1 MRTQSK
7 KKLIVTNS
15 LLLAFLIFGSVFA
28 WFASNFKNYVAAN
41 EVQVV
46 ADGDLQLS
54 VVDSPDNS
62 QWSNILTL
70 SNYEWFKR
78 TSFTDITGSGEGNF
92 ARPTLQLNA
101 DYASV
106 VPDGTWT
113 IPTPSNTHDNDQTST
128 TKYDYVRFTLY
139 MRSKT
144 KMTVKLG
151 PGSYVKPASMNSSLD
166 KLLGPA
172 APNISPLGQ
181 FSKDLVA
188 GAVRVSAI
196 KSDDTHFFTWI
207 PRPEINANAEE
218 AQVTEVSVTED
229 SVSSSYT
236 HSYYSSVDGTVN
248 TAFSKKA
255 LSSALTVTGDI
266 TDAKSQPLSLVT
278 LSEEKDGNGFHTG
291 QVDFCIWLEGCD
303 NEARRAFV
311 DGRFKVYLNL
321 VAITE

>member
-54 VVDSPDNS
+54 VVGGSSNS
-62 QWSNILTL
+62 VWSNSLTL

-78 TSFTDITGSGEGNF
+78 TSFTDITGSGDGNF

-113 IPTPSNTHDNDQTST
+113 TPKRTNTLDNDQTST

-144 KMTVKLG
+144 RMSVKLG
-151 PGSYVKPASMNSSLD
+151 PGSYVKPASMNSSLNE
-166 KLLGPA
+166 LLGPT

-196 KSDDTHFFTWI
+196 KSDNSHFFTWI
-207 PRPEINANAEE
+207 PRPEINANAVK
-218 AQVTEVSVTED
+218 AKVTEVSVAED
-229 SVSSSYT
+229 SGSSYT
-236 HSYYSSVDGTVN
+236 HSYYSSEDGTVN
-248 TAFSKKA
+248 TDFSIKD
-255 LSSALTVTGDI
+255 LSTASTVTGDI
-266 TDAKSQPLSLVT
+266 TDEKSQSLSLVT

-291 QVDFCIWLEGCD
+291 KVDFCIWLEGCD

>member
-62 QWSNILTL
+62 QWSNSLTL

-78 TSFTDITGSGEGNF
+78 TSFTDITGSGDGNF
-92 ARPTLQLNA
+92 ARPTLKLEAN
-101 DYASV
+101 YASV

-113 IPTPSNTHDNDQTST
+113 TPKRTNTLDNDETST

-144 KMTVKLG
+144 RMSVKLG
-151 PGSYVKPASMNSSLD
+151 PGSYVKPASMNSSLNE
-166 KLLGPA
+166 LLGPT

-196 KSDDTHFFTWI
+196 KSDNSHFFTWI
-207 PRPEINANAEE
+207 PRPEINANAVE
-218 AQVTEVSVTED
+218 AKVTDVSVTEN
-229 SVSSSYT
+229 SGSSYT
-236 HSYYSSVDGTVN
+236 HSYYSSEDGTVN
-248 TAFSKKA
+248 TAFSKKDLLPA
-255 LSSALTVTGDI
+255 VTGDI